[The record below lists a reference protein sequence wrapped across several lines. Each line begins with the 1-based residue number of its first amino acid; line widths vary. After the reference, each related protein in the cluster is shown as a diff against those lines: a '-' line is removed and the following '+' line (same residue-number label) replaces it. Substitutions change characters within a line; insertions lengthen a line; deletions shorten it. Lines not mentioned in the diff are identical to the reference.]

1 MSEVEAQTNTENQDA
16 AKLLVAV
23 KTKLGKAVP
32 QYAKEIVA
40 GTRVAN
46 HRAADELSVMLCQ
59 MADKSKDKL
68 FAEHKD
74 LKPWFEAYVKAHQ
87 SDKLHVVLYLSSAYE
102 WRDKNG
108 IRI

>member
-1 MSEVEAQTNTENQDA
+1 MSEVEAQANTENQDA

-87 SDKLHVVLYLSSAYE
+87 NDKLHVVLYLSSAYE
-102 WRDKNG
+102 WKDKNG